1 MGQLFFGW
9 LNEIFVKALKVFII
23 VEAAATDDASL
34 VDDGEAH
41 GIGWS
46 GDVWIVGQKTNET
59 WMALKETELKS
70 LEYLFNGKRLYQL
83 RHWANW
89 NTTYYM
95 PLSQTFTTFQFYGQ
109 QT

>member
-46 GDVWIVGQKTNET
+46 GDVWIVGSKDKWN
-59 WMALKETELKS
+59 L
-70 LEYLFNGKRLYQL
+70 NGIERDRTQVSWILIQ
-83 RHWANW
+83 W
-89 NTTYYM
+89 
-95 PLSQTFTTFQFYGQ
+95 
-109 QT
+109 